1 MPKKARKK
9 DMQIQ
14 TEKNTET
21 YSRTNLYNQGI
32 LYFPTKVNDPD
43 EVETFLVP
51 NPDLEFYDTELS
63 DLFKGSNSHW
73 NITAPAYYVLTNSRD
88 DQFIR
93 EMISDNQVN
102 AMTAKKLEQFIEEA
116 FNKFPDSSQDAIDYL
131 YDELIESFLSTDNKS
146 LNVIY

>member
-32 LYFPTKVNDPD
+32 LYFPTKVNNPD

-51 NPDLEFYDTELS
+51 NSNLEFYETELS
-63 DLFKGSNSHW
+63 DLFKSSNSHW

-93 EMISDNQVN
+93 EMIADNQVN
-102 AMTAKKLEQFIEEA
+102 AMTAEKLEQFIEEA

>member
-1 MPKKARKK
+1 MPKEARKK

-43 EVETFLVP
+43 EVETCLVP
-51 NPDLEFYDTELS
+51 NPDLEFYETELS
-63 DLFKGSNSHW
+63 DLFEGNSHW

-116 FNKFPDSSQDAIDYL
+116 FNKFSNSSQDAINYL
-131 YDELIESFLSTDNKS
+131 YDNLIESFLSTDNKS

>member
-1 MPKKARKK
+1 MPKEARKK

-43 EVETFLVP
+43 EVETCLVP
-51 NPDLEFYDTELS
+51 NSNLEFYDTELS
-63 DLFKGSNSHW
+63 DLFKSSNSHW

-93 EMISDNQVN
+93 EMIADAQTNEMLSN
-102 AMTAKKLEQFIEEA
+102 KLEEMIEEA
-116 FNKFPDSSQDAIDYL
+116 FAKYSNSNEAIEYLFGTLLEDFLTNNSSL
-131 YDELIESFLSTDNKS
+131 R
-146 LNVIY
+146 VIY